1 MQFHGS
7 ARVVDYRPVLRATFL
22 TIVSAPLKLY
32 VKTWCPWCIT
42 ARQYLAKRGFRFEE
56 IDVEADR
63 AAYAEMV
70 RLSGQTY
77 TPTLSV
83 EDKLLADF
91 GPDELQVFLQKHH
104 IEP

>member
-1 MQFHGS
+1 MLTPG
-7 ARVVDYRPVLRATFL
+7 RYDATL
-22 TIVSAPLKLY
+22 PSIVSAQLKLY
-32 VKTWCPWCIT
+32 VKSWCPWCIT
-42 ARQYLAKRGFRFEE
+42 ARQYLAKHGFRFEE

-63 AAYAEMV
+63 AAYAEMI